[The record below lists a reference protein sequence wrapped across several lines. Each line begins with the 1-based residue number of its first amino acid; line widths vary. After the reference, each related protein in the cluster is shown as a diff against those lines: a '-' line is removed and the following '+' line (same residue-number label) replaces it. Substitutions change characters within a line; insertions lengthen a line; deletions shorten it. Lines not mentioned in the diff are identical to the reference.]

1 MAQAGFT
8 PISLYYSTTAS
19 AQPTG
24 ANLVAGELALNTIDE
39 KLYFKN
45 SAGTVK
51 LLASSASTTNVQTIS
66 FGSTGLT
73 PSTATSGAVTVAGT
87 LAVGNG
93 GTGIT
98 SFGTGV
104 AGALGQNVSG
114 SGSIALTT
122 SPVFT
127 TPNLGTPSAVTLTS
141 ATGLPLSTG
150 VTGTLAIGNGGTGA
164 TTATTAFDAL
174 SPMTTL
180 GDMIYEGAGP
190 SAIRL
195 GIGSTSQVLTVV
207 GGVPAWATPAGG
219 GVTTISFGSTGLT
232 PSTATSGAVSVAG
245 TLAIANGGTGSTS
258 TTYCSLT
265 SNVTG
270 TLPAT
275 NGGTGQSSYAVGDLL
290 FASTTTAL
298 SKLADVATGN
308 ALISGGVGVAPSY
321 GKIGLTTHVSGTLPV
336 ANGGTGAT
344 TLTAYAVVCGG
355 TTSTGAV
362 QSIASVGTAGQ
373 ILTSNG
379 AGALPTFQAAA
390 GGGGLGGITAYTSNA
405 TFTIPTGKT
414 VVKVTVIGGGGGSG
428 AAFDSDGQAFGAG
441 GGGGGSA
448 IKYLTGLTP
457 GNTLTVTVGTGGTA
471 GANNAGSG
479 GSGGTSSVASG
490 TQTITTI
497 SATGGGGGS
506 GADNTSNTSATG
518 GVGSNGDLNI
528 TGSSGASGAGN
539 YAIGNQGGASIYAG
553 QGRAV
558 KAAGA
563 NTGNGTVG
571 IAYGGGANG
580 AVAGTFASQ
589 AQAGAVGGVGLI
601 TFEY

>member
-1 MAQAGFT
+1 MAQAGYT
-8 PISLYYSTTAS
+8 PISLYYSTTAA
-19 AQPTG
+19 AQPTAG
-24 ANLVAGELALNTIDE
+24 NLVAGELALNTLDE

-104 AGALGQNVSG
+104 ATALGQNVSG
-114 SGSIALTT
+114 SGGIALTT

-127 TPNLGTPSAVTLTS
+127 TPNLGTPSAGTLTS
-141 ATGLPLSTG
+141 CTGLPLSTG
-150 VTGTLAIGNGGTGA
+150 ITGTLAIANGGTG
-164 TTATTAFDAL
+164 
-174 SPMTTL
+174 
-180 GDMIYEGAGP
+180 
-190 SAIRL
+190 
-195 GIGSTSQVLTVV
+195 STSTTYCTLTTNVTGTLPVANGGTGVASATAYALLAGGTTTTGAFQSIASVGTSGQVLTSN
-207 GGVPAWATPAGG
+207 GAGALPTFQTASG

-290 FASTTTAL
+290 YASTTTAL

-344 TLTAYAVVCGG
+344 TQTAYAVLTGG
-355 TTSTGAV
+355 TTSTGAY

-373 ILTSNG
+373 VLTSNG
-379 AGALPTFQAAA
+379 AGALPSFQAA
-390 GGGGLGGITAYTSNA
+390 GGGFPAGTRMSFQQTSAPTGWTKDATAAINDAILRLVTGSVTSGGTTGFSTWNAQTATGSTTLSTSQIPSHDHSGGIAPGIGQFQNA
-405 TFTIPTGKT
+405 ENPFAAQGNTGST
-414 VVKVTVIGGGGGSG
+414 GGGGSHNH
-428 AAFDSDGQAFGAG
+428 SLTQ
-441 GGGGGSA
+441 SL
-448 IKYLTGLTP
+448 KYYDF
-457 GNTLTVTVGTGGTA
+457 
-471 GANNAGSG
+471 
-479 GSGGTSSVASG
+479 
-490 TQTITTI
+490 II
-497 SATGGGGGS
+497 ATK
-506 GADNTSNTSATG
+506 D
-518 GVGSNGDLNI
+518 
-528 TGSSGASGAGN
+528 
-539 YAIGNQGGASIYAG
+539 
-553 QGRAV
+553 
-558 KAAGA
+558 
-563 NTGNGTVG
+563 
-571 IAYGGGANG
+571 
-580 AVAGTFASQ
+580 
-589 AQAGAVGGVGLI
+589 
-601 TFEY
+601 

>member
-1 MAQAGFT
+1 MAQAGYT

-19 AQPTG
+19 AQPTSG
-24 ANLVAGELALNTIDE
+24 NLVAGELALNTLDE

-66 FGSTGLT
+66 FGTTGLT
-73 PSTATSGAVTVAGT
+73 PSTATSGVVTVAGT

-150 VTGTLAIGNGGTGA
+150 VTGTLAIGNGGTGQ

-174 SPMTTL
+174 NPMTTL

-195 GIGSTSQVLTVV
+195 PIGSTSQILTVV
-207 GGVPAWATPAGG
+207 GGVPAWATPAAG

-270 TLPAT
+270 TLP
-275 NGGTGQSSYAVGDLL
+275 
-290 FASTTTAL
+290 
-298 SKLADVATGN
+298 
-308 ALISGGVGVAPSY
+308 
-321 GKIGLTTHVSGTLPV
+321 V
-336 ANGGTGAT
+336 ANGGTGRT
-344 TLTAYAVVCGG
+344 TNTAYAVICGG
-355 TTSTGAV
+355 TTAGGV
-362 QSIASVGTAGQ
+362 EQSIASVGTSGQ
-373 ILTSNG
+373 VLTSNG
-379 AGALPTFQAAA
+379 AGALPTFQAAGGSSFPA
-390 GGGGLGGITAYTSNA
+390 GTRMSFQQTSA
-405 TFTIPTGKT
+405 PTGWTKDT
-414 VVKVTVIGGGGGSG
+414 TAAINDAILRLVTGSVTSGGTTGFSTWNAQTATGATTLSTSQIPSHVHSCPGANGDGGFAGFAFSVSQPDFRDSGSTGGGGSHTH
-428 AAFDSDGQAFGAG
+428 ALTQS
-441 GGGGGSA
+441 
-448 IKYLTGLTP
+448 IKYYDF
-457 GNTLTVTVGTGGTA
+457 
-471 GANNAGSG
+471 
-479 GSGGTSSVASG
+479 
-490 TQTITTI
+490 II
-497 SATGGGGGS
+497 
-506 GADNTSNTSATG
+506 
-518 GVGSNGDLNI
+518 
-528 TGSSGASGAGN
+528 
-539 YAIGNQGGASIYAG
+539 
-553 QGRAV
+553 
-558 KAAGA
+558 AAKD
-563 NTGNGTVG
+563 
-571 IAYGGGANG
+571 
-580 AVAGTFASQ
+580 
-589 AQAGAVGGVGLI
+589 
-601 TFEY
+601 